1 MKLQIHT
8 TLQPRSAIGHLSI
21 RMAEELAKVHDVAII
36 APAVDQPASTP
47 LPVFH
52 RALDHTWQP
61 IYLIG
66 GHHWFTKSMAAAR
79 RRPGLAIIHDATL
92 LDLAVHYFGQ
102 RSLGEYLTASRG
114 FAKDFLAQASI
125 DPERFM
131 LAREQAPCTELVA
144 SPSHAVVTHS
154 QWAAD
159 RIAPYCLGPTKVLR
173 LPAVL
178 SDGPSSVPAG
188 VAQLRAQCDRVVVSV
203 GHANPNRC
211 LADLIAALGSLAATR
226 QSRIGLIVAGPIE
239 GDFGDKLQELADA
252 SSVSLLCTG
261 RLSDRDLR
269 GVLESSDACAA
280 LRRPVLE
287 AASAS
292 VLDQMSSGKPVV
304 VFRSGHYAE
313 LPEDAVCFADDP
325 HGSAAEVETDLVRA
339 LHTALFTEQGALI
352 GAAGQQYVSTVHTD
366 ANYAR
371 GVVDALTA
379 ASGAVP
385 AFTMMDQLH
394 AQLARLGVGAR
405 ADLRSVLLSRAAELF
420 S

>member
-21 RMAEELAKVHDVAII
+21 RMAEELAKVHDVAIV
-36 APAVDQPASTP
+36 APAVDQPASTS

-61 IYLIG
+61 VYLIG
-66 GHHWFTKSMAAAR
+66 GHQWFTKSMAAAR

-92 LDLAVHYFGQ
+92 LDLAVHFFGEK
-102 RSLGEYLTASRG
+102 SLGEYLTASRG

-144 SPSHAVVTHS
+144 SPSFAVITHS

-159 RIAPYCLGPTKVLR
+159 RIAPHCLGPTKVLP

-178 SDGPSSVPAG
+178 AEGPSSVPAG
-188 VAQLRAQCDRVVVSV
+188 VARLREQCDRVVVSV

-211 LADLIAALGSLAATR
+211 LADLIAALGSLASAT
-226 QSRIGLIVAGPIE
+226 QTRIGLIVAGPIE

-313 LPEDAVCFADDP
+313 LPEDTVCFADDP
-325 HGSAAEVETDLVRA
+325 QCTADVVANLDRA
-339 LHTALFTEQGALI
+339 LRTALFTEQGPLI
-352 GAAGQQYVSTVHTD
+352 GAAGQHYVRTVHTD
-366 ANYAR
+366 ANYAQ

-379 ASGAVP
+379 ASAAVP

-405 ADLRSVLLSRAAELF
+405 ADLRSVLLGSAAELF
-420 S
+420 K